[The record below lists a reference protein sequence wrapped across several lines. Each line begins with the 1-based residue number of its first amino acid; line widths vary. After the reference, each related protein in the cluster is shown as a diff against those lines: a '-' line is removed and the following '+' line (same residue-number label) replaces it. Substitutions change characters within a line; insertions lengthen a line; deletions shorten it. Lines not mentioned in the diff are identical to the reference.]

1 MLQILGV
8 FEMVDYQQNKNYI
21 LSTQD
26 SIVGGL
32 SKWVDTTPDPL
43 HTYMGELALLYSCM
57 CELHSIGPVWTLAF
71 VYSEILI

>member
-26 SIVGGL
+26 SVVGGL

-43 HTYMGELALLYSCM
+43 HTYMGELALLYLCM
-57 CELHSIGPVWTLAF
+57 CELYSTLAF
-71 VYSEILI
+71 VYNETLI

>member
-1 MLQILGV
+1 LLQILGV

-26 SIVGGL
+26 SVVGGL

-43 HTYMGELALLYSCM
+43 HTYMGELAFLYLCM
-57 CELHSIGPVWTLAF
+57 CELHNTATV
-71 VYSEILI
+71 